1 MKSGV
6 KTKISITVKSIF
18 LISQDDLWLMLT
30 TSRTHEKWSQDK
42 NLHYREI
49 DFFDFT
55 GRPLANA
62 DYLTH
67 T

>member
-1 MKSGV
+1 MKDQ
-6 KTKISITVKSIF
+6 INPRAKS
-18 LISQDDLWLMLT
+18 QR
-30 TSRTHEKWSQDK
+30 RTHEKWSQDK

-67 T
+67 TYIGHWEICTFSRVTGST